1 MPKVDK
7 EFLKEMKVYKEN
19 QKTLRNLGQ
28 EISADMGRDILGN
41 VQDSLPDK
49 RKTAAQRFKERYGK

>member
-28 EISADMGRDILGN
+28 EISADMGRDILRN
-41 VQDSLPDK
+41 VLDSLPDK